1 MKWPDSDIFTS
12 DDSGSG
18 VVLIDKCL
26 YKMNNTWQIVS
37 ASSKMTSKLFTAC
50 LFSRSLKEV
59 LELSLS
65 YTSHIL

>member
-1 MKWPDSDIFTS
+1 MNY
-12 DDSGSG
+12 
-18 VVLIDKCL
+18 KCL
-26 YKMNNTWQIVS
+26 YKINNTWQIVS